1 VIACVSVLLV
11 FGFAAAAAAEG
22 GTKPIQIALFNP
34 VQAFPEETSI
44 LGVRLNLLYGKN
56 QDVTGLDLGLG
67 NHVVGRAVGLQ
78 YGLVGYVEGSFWG
91 WQNNAFNYASDFQGF
106 QHGFYNGAKKAVGF
120 ELGFVN
126 ITEDAHGLQI
136 GVFNMT
142 QTLYGL
148 QIGAINV
155 VRQKENLPILPIVNW
170 SF

>member
-1 VIACVSVLLV
+1 
-11 FGFAAAAAAEG
+11 
-22 GTKPIQIALFNP
+22 
-34 VQAFPEETSI
+34 
-44 LGVRLNLLYGKN
+44 
-56 QDVTGLDLGLG
+56 
-67 NHVVGRAVGLQ
+67 
-78 YGLVGYVEGSFWG
+78 
-91 WQNNAFNYASDFQGF
+91 
-106 QHGFYNGAKKAVGF
+106 
-120 ELGFVN
+120 VN